1 MKLSLVLVAVLGLF
15 PMAQAQTEHTP
26 PSPARMAQHQV
37 ERYSTLLT
45 LNSSQVEQATSIFT
59 AEATARSG
67 SFASEKAAHQ
77 ALDAAIKAN
86 DKEAIQSTATKL
98 GQMGGEMMASHA
110 LAQAQFYAL
119 LDTDQKSKFAELEK
133 EHMMMG
139 GPGRGPR

>member
-26 PSPARMAQHQV
+26 PSPALMAQHQV
-37 ERYSTLLT
+37 QRYSTLLS

-67 SFASEKAAHQ
+67 SFAGEKAAHQ
-77 ALDAAIKAN
+77 ALEAAIKAN
-86 DKEAIQSTATKL
+86 DKETIQSAATKL

-119 LDTDQKSKFAELEK
+119 LDADQKTKFGELEK

>member
-26 PSPARMAQHQV
+26 PSPTQMAQHQV
-37 ERYSTLLT
+37 QRYTTLLSLT
-45 LNSSQVEQATSIFT
+45 SAQVEQATTIFA
-59 AEATARSG
+59 AEATAHSG
-67 SFASEKAAHQ
+67 AWASEKAAHQ

-86 DKEAIQSTATKL
+86 DKETIQSTAAKL
-98 GQMGGEMMASHA
+98 GQMSGEMMASHA

-119 LDTDQKSKFAELEK
+119 LDGDQKAKFAELEK